1 MREMQMYDPIFDS
14 HSITVLGLGFTLGL
28 RHALDTDHL
37 VAISTLVSDRK
48 GIFRTSF
55 MGTMWGIGHTISLL
69 VVGCVV
75 IAFDVSIPAGIA
87 NVMEIAVALML
98 VVLGIR
104 VLRTLIGGGKIHMHV
119 HSHDGYRH
127 VHPHVH
133 ENREENTAHTHHLTR
148 WWLPRELVS
157 LLRAN
162 ARPLVVG
169 LIHGLA
175 GSAALMLVVLTT
187 IQSFSLGLLY
197 IIVFGIGSI
206 GGMTLMSAT
215 LSLPFTFTSR
225 FEKVH
230 TQLRW
235 VAGMLSIIFGVFLG
249 GSVLL
254 A

>member
-1 MREMQMYDPIFDS
+1 MYETILDS
-14 HSITVLGLGFTLGL
+14 HSLTVLGLGFTLGL

-37 VAISTLVSDRK
+37 VAISTLVTDRR
-48 GIFRTSF
+48 GILKTSF
-55 MGTMWGIGHTISLL
+55 IGTVWGIGHTIALL
-69 VVGCVV
+69 AVGSMVL
-75 IAFDVSIPAGIA
+75 AFDIAIPERIA
-87 NVMEIAVALML
+87 NVMELAVALML
-98 VVLGIR
+98 IILGIR

-133 ENREENTAHTHHLTR
+133 ESREKHVAHTHHLR
-148 WWLPRELVS
+148 QWWLARKLVS
-157 LLRAN
+157 LIRAN

-187 IQSFSLGLLY
+187 IQSLPLGFLY
-197 IIVFGIGSI
+197 IIVFGVGSI

-215 LSLPFTFTSR
+215 LSLPFALTSR
-225 FEKVH
+225 FEEVH
-230 TQLRW
+230 RRLHW
-235 VAGMLSIIFGVFLG
+235 AAGALSILFGIFLG